1 MSDYICNGSM
11 TKEERN
17 AKMKRALE
25 LRKSGMAVNSIAAEV
40 GCDKTTVYKWF
51 KLNRV
56 PVGNGRRKYDV
67 DLIDRIAVM
76 YQTKTK
82 REIASCLEMDGFEI
96 TYIINAYGIR
106 KGESLC

>member
-11 TKEERN
+11 TKEERKK
-17 AKMKRALE
+17 KMQQALE
-25 LRKSGMAVNSIAAEV
+25 LRRSGMTVNEIAAKL
-40 GCDKTTVYKWF
+40 GCDRTTIYKWF
-51 KLNRV
+51 KIKRI
-56 PVGNGRRKYDV
+56 PVGNGRRKYDM

-106 KGESLC
+106 KGEDLS